1 MIFRHVEPVIYI
13 MSISLSHTIYIQVGE
28 ENKIEKVKDYAKCK
42 NRTFCELLT
51 VEKQTHHRLFVE
63 LSTEQRKCTLRK
75 ICRNTFH

>member
-1 MIFRHVEPVIYI
+1 MIFRHVEPVI
-13 MSISLSHTIYIQVGE
+13 LSCLFPCPTQYIQVGK